1 LIHVSPQQLFSG
13 LTIKIRKENHL
24 LTKVQLRSNES
35 QQNLLRRFRQQV
47 TKSGRLKALRKK
59 RWFVSKSEIRRIEK
73 KKAIRR
79 HRRKQYT
86 QKQRRG

>member
-1 LIHVSPQQLFSG
+1 M
-13 LTIKIRKENHL
+13 
-24 LTKVQLRSNES
+24 TKVQLRSNES

-79 HRRKQYT
+79 HRRKEYT

>member
-1 LIHVSPQQLFSG
+1 MI
-13 LTIKIRKENHL
+13 TIRKEIHL

>member
-1 LIHVSPQQLFSG
+1 M
-13 LTIKIRKENHL
+13 TTIRKEIHL

-79 HRRKQYT
+79 HRRKEYT

>member
-1 LIHVSPQQLFSG
+1 MI
-13 LTIKIRKENHL
+13 TIRKEIHL

-86 QKQRRG
+86 QKQRRS